1 VAGILVGKII
11 RPEKT
16 MEKWQ
21 DSAALSGHI
30 YFETANPARCAG
42 LIFSVALRLSI
53 HASGNIIQLDRR
65 FS

>member
-42 LIFSVALRLSI
+42 LI
-53 HASGNIIQLDRR
+53 SGKAHIPQATPNGRI
-65 FS
+65 